1 MQLDHIIRR
10 LDLRKLSPNERD
22 RYIARIAKVGDVI
35 EERFTHVT
43 RPEQIKLKHCQYYRN
58 TWLPAHTAS
67 ERTKKEHM
75 RSLGLLVRALGRDES
90 WLGALNIRPPSG
102 KGGRPAKVGV
112 KRSKKY
118 YR

>member
-1 MQLDHIIRR
+1 MQLDHVFRR
-10 LDLRKLSPNERD
+10 LDLSKLSPNERD
-22 RYIARIAKVGDVI
+22 RYITRIAKVGEVI
-35 EERFTHVT
+35 EARFNHVT

-58 TWLPAHTAS
+58 IWLPAHTTS

-75 RSLGLLVRALGRDES
+75 RALSLLVRALGRDES
-90 WLGALNIRPPSG
+90 WLGALNIRPANG
-102 KGGRPAKVGV
+102 KGGRPTKAGV